1 MFTFITGVCMK
12 SILIMHIALFVL
24 AFNEVFAAG
33 TLYVRPLNSSQTY
46 SQMSIKTYDANTLI
60 ENQIATTTVEQ
71 VFHNSMSANV
81 ESTFIFPLPEGAVIT
96 DLVYWFNNKK
106 YVASV
111 RIKEEAQ
118 RDYDQKISK
127 YIDPALLQ
135 YFGDNVFKLNI
146 APISPNSDVRFSITY
161 TEFLP
166 YEYGMVNYKFLLKT
180 TGLSPMPLE
189 RVSLKIFAK
198 TSSPIKKLI
207 SPSHGNTA
215 ENQITKLSDQDYS
228 IVYGDENFTPDRDY
242 QLQFEYKRDGVE
254 MNVVSYMPK
263 VSDSIGTDG
272 FFSTFIIPP
281 DSLTNSTGESRT
293 IVFTADISSSMEG
306 ERIIRLKDAIYEF
319 LKRLNSND
327 RFNVIL
333 FSTNVVSFKPD
344 IVVATEE
351 NLNLAKEFVFKVG
364 AAGLTNIN
372 DALEST
378 LDMGFNQGENN
389 SVIFIT
395 DGMPSWGEL
404 ETQKIIKKSKDLNN
418 GKARMYVY
426 GIGEEP
432 SKTFLSELAKEN
444 GGYAMFIS
452 DNDSIPLI
460 VQNHLERIS
469 RPVLSDLSINY
480 GGLAV
485 YDAFPQKLPDLF
497 YGNQVNQT
505 GRFTKAGRYTV
516 TLKGK
521 IRGENFTL
529 SKEVDFE
536 SEFGNKSVSRLWAKR
551 KIDFLLDEIAKYGEK
566 KELKDAII
574 DLSIRFNILTKYTAL
589 YADPDVTRIDEN
601 NTIAY
606 KGKIGTIMPNPSD
619 GIVNIGFTVVQD
631 NSLVKIEVFDVFG
644 NKLTE
649 VCNAMYNLGNYTLP
663 WDGLDT
669 TRLSVPN
676 GTYMVR
682 ISVNNYVVET
692 LSCIIQR

>member
-1 MFTFITGVCMK
+1 MFTFITGGCMK
-12 SILIMHIALFVL
+12 RILSLHVVLFVL
-24 AFNEVFAAG
+24 TFTKVFAAG
-33 TLYVRPLNSSQTY
+33 TLYVRPLNSNQTY

-71 VFHNSMSANV
+71 VFHNSMNANV

-111 RIKEEAQ
+111 RVKEEAQ

-198 TSSPIKKLI
+198 TSSPIKKLV
-207 SPSHGNTA
+207 SPSHGNSA

-306 ERIIRLKDAIYEF
+306 ERIVRLKDAIYEF
-319 LKRLNSND
+319 LKRLNNND

-333 FSTNVVSFKPD
+333 FSTNVISFKPD

-378 LDMGFNQGENN
+378 LHMGFNQGENN

-418 GKARMYVY
+418 EKARIYVY

-469 RPVLSDLSINY
+469 RPVLSDLSIDY

-589 YADPDVTRIDEN
+589 YADPDVTSIDEN
-601 NTIAY
+601 NAIAY

-619 GIVNIGFTVVQD
+619 GIANIGFTVVQD

-649 VCNAMYNLGNYTLP
+649 VCNAMYNLGNYTVQ